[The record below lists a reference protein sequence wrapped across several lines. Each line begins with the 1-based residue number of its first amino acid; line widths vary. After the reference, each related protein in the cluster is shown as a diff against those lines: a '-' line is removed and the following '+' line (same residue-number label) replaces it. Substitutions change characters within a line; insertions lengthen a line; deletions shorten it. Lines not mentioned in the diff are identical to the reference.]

1 MIRFIPPRRRH
12 ALGAD
17 LPSSCDSQT
26 QYFDSEFT
34 QTCRSFSDVGPPAA
48 VKLGPSCA
56 AYAAYMKRPPENY
69 ATRTE
74 SDCAKKL
81 AVATGSGKKKAAPSS
96 NWLLPVAIGG
106 GILVLVMMV
115 RH

>member
-1 MIRFIPPRRRH
+1 MYP
-12 ALGAD
+12 LGAD

-48 VKLGPSCA
+48 PVKLGPSCA
-56 AYAAYMKRPPENY
+56 AYAKHMNRPPEAY
-69 ATRTE
+69 ASRSE
-74 SDCAKKL
+74 ADCAKKL
-81 AVATGSGKKKAAPSS
+81 AVSIGGGKKAPSS
-96 NWLLPVAIGG
+96 HWLLPVVIGG
-106 GILVLVMMV
+106 GIIALVMLV